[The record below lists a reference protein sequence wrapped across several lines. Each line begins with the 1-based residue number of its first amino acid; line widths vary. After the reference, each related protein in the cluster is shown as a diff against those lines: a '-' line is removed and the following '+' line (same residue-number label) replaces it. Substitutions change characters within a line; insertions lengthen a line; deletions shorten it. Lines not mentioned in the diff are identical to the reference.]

1 MPLDNDGTAKLSREE
16 LAKGRIAGNSP
27 SAPVAIQCDTLLD
40 RSCGQAPEEFWKAMK
55 TSKGDSKEV
64 ALQPGQEPPREYLTQ
79 PPKGYLAPKKV
90 AKYGFDS
97 PSGNFKDDT
106 LSDAAGYI
114 REQNRKKSSVDE

>member
-1 MPLDNDGTAKLSREE
+1 MPVNGIQDKLTRDEM
-16 LAKGRIAGNSP
+16 AAGRIAGNGS
-27 SAPVAIQCDTLLD
+27 SAPVPMGCDPLLG
-40 RSCGQAPEEFWKAMK
+40 RTCGDTPEQFWTAMK

-114 REQNRKKSSVDE
+114 REQNRKKTSVEE